1 MMVFLWVGNR
11 TEKGS
16 KRLLANSIIHHAVY
30 QGQEQHYN
38 GGVTPA
44 NREILWSSGYNT
56 SAELYQV
63 AKTLNKVR
71 NTMIGLTNTSDTT
84 YIDSQAETL
93 FANVNHLCQVK
104 GPEGYQVVS
113 CVVNQSSSGAKY
125 QLSVGGF
132 SAGDAVVEVLSCTTS
147 TADDTGNVTMYMDK
161 GEPKAYILQSNLN
174 ATGLCNST
182 QDAATAASE
191 DAAAGL
197 RSSLAAAAGMAVAAI
212 MMTL

>member
-1 MMVFLWVGNR
+1 MNILTGQPS
-11 TEKGS
+11 T
-16 KRLLANSIIHHAVY
+16 VY
-30 QGQEQHYN
+30 QGQEQHFS

-56 SAELYQV
+56 SADLYVV

-71 NTMIGLTNTSDTT
+71 NTMIGLTNTSSET
-84 YIDSQAETL
+84 YIDSQAQTL
-93 FANVNHLCQVK
+93 FTNVNHLCQVK
-104 GPEGYQVVS
+104 GPAGYQVVS

-125 QLSVGGF
+125 ELSVGGF
-132 SAGDAVVEVLSCTTS
+132 NAGDAVVEVLGCTTS
-147 TADDTGNVTMYMDK
+147 TADDTGNVTMYMNK
-161 GEPKAYILQSNLN
+161 GEPKAYILQSNLE
-174 ATGLCNST
+174 ATGLCNT
-182 QDAATAASE
+182 TEDAATAASQE